1 MRSLVEVIDQITKQ
15 DPTIGEHLAST
26 RMSAMYAAPEV
37 MSNYWREAAEILQRV
52 APDKSDIIAIFA
64 GPQDV
69 EEHKPKCAE
78 TRTVRQYIDTYRD
91 AITAIDKSLSDLALD
106 ELRVGRSRAVA
117 HLVLR
122 ALQEQGMMPITF
134 AEYEELMAAAKR
146 PITKTVYRKY
156 EITLD
161 PKPVPSHIAGD
172 YSFVHMDYDGAPDG
186 NDNRCGCAQSIADAK
201 QQIDE
206 QIEDREF
213 VPDEAVPA

>member
-1 MRSLVEVIDQITKQ
+1 MQ
-15 DPTIGEHLAST
+15 
-26 RMSAMYAAPEV
+26 
-37 MSNYWREAAEILQRV
+37 
-52 APDKSDIIAIFA
+52 
-64 GPQDV
+64 
-69 EEHKPKCAE
+69 
-78 TRTVRQYIDTYRD
+78 TVRQYIDTYRD

-146 PITKTVYRKY
+146 PITKTVYRQY

-213 VPDEAVPA
+213 VTTGEPITA